1 MRSKRNLT
9 EDTVTWLALKLV
21 SLNVE
26 PILRERE
33 KTKNKG
39 LNSGIAALVPIVL
52 VGVFFSVLS
61 KPLRCIKTIA

>member
-1 MRSKRNLT
+1 MACTQTSFT
-9 EDTVTWLALKLV
+9 V

-39 LNSGIAALVPIVL
+39 LNSGSAALVPIYS
-52 VGVFFSVLS
+52 GSGCFFFSS
-61 KPLRCIKTIA
+61 FKATTMH

>member
-39 LNSGIAALVPIVL
+39 LNSGSAALVPIYS
-52 VGVFFSVLS
+52 GSGCFFFQFFQSHYDAL
-61 KPLRCIKTIA
+61 KQ

>member
-1 MRSKRNLT
+1 MACTQTSFT
-9 EDTVTWLALKLV
+9 V

-39 LNSGIAALVPIVL
+39 LNSGSAAYWSLYIVV